1 MPVRETVLVTDGT
14 QRAALALTRAY
25 GKAGHRVVV
34 AAERLPSLAGVS
46 RYATWQGLVPDAL
59 EASGEFVTRLR
70 QIIAEQRATVLVPVT
85 EPALLAILAAPEAF
99 PGCRVL
105 ASSLER
111 FLAVSDKA
119 RLLEAATG
127 IGIAVPQQVIVPD
140 IDAAPEAITTAK
152 HFPLVL
158 KPARSVSGSGAD
170 RVKAGV
176 RHARTRAELARELG
190 AYPAAAFPIMLQQR
204 IIGPGIGVFLLRWQG
219 RTLARFFHRRLR
231 EKPPSGGVSVYAES
245 VAPDEELQR
254 KSEALLDQLG
264 WNGVAMVEYKR
275 DAATGTPYLMEI
287 NGRFWGSLQLAID
300 AGVDFPNLLLAAELG
315 QPVEPVLDYRV
326 GVRWRWWWGSVD
338 HLLARLRRTD
348 AALALPPGELT
359 RWRAVASLLSP
370 WRRGEFSETFRRD
383 DPRPFLRETLDWMLR
398 R

>member
-59 EASGEFVTRLR
+59 EAPGEFVTRLR

-85 EPALLAILAAPEAF
+85 EPALLAILAAPEVF

-105 ASSLER
+105 APSLER

-119 RLLEAATG
+119 RLLEAASSL
-127 IGIAVPQQVIVPD
+127 GIAVPAQTVVPD

-158 KPARSVSGSGAD
+158 KPARSVSGSGTD
-170 RVKAGV
+170 RVKVGA

-254 KSEALLDQLG
+254 QSEALLDQLG

-275 DAATGTPYLMEI
+275 DDASGTPYLMEI

-315 QPVEPVLDYRV
+315 QPVEPVLDYRL
-326 GVRWRWWWGSVD
+326 GLRWRWWWGSVD
-338 HLLARLRRTD
+338 HLLARLRRSD